1 MTHLGPREGITTGV
15 IGAVIVAAFYL
26 LLDTVNGT
34 PLLTPSILGEVLVL
48 RNGTPNLTVPVGM
61 AIAAYTVVHLIAFGL
76 FGLFLAR
83 MVHLSERSSVARY
96 GVLQLLVAFLF
107 AFYGVLA
114 VASEVTRG
122 LFPLW
127 GVLAANVAAALAMG
141 AYLWNRHPA
150 FRAAIR
156 RTPLGA
162 GDSADA

>member
-1 MTHLGPREGITTGV
+1 MTHLGPREGITTGL
-15 IGAVIVAAFYL
+15 IGATVVAVFYL
-26 LLDTVNGT
+26 LLDTIHGT

-48 RNGTPNLTVPVGM
+48 RATPPDLVTPVTT
-61 AIAAYTVVHLIAFGL
+61 AVASYTAVHVVAFAL
-76 FGLFLAR
+76 FGLFLAK
-83 MVHLSERSSVARY
+83 MIHLSERSSVARY

-122 LFPLW
+122 RFPLW
-127 GVLAANVAAALAMG
+127 GVLAANVGAAIAMG

-162 GDSADA
+162 SDSADA

>member
-1 MTHLGPREGITTGV
+1 MTHLGPREGITTGL
-15 IGAVIVAAFYL
+15 IGATFVAAFYL
-26 LLDTVNGT
+26 LLDTISGT
-34 PLLTPSILGEVLVL
+34 PLLTPSILGQVLVL
-48 RNGTPNLTVPVGM
+48 RITSPNMTTPDNP
-61 AIAAYTVVHLIAFGL
+61 AIAAYTAVHLIAFAL
-76 FGLFLAR
+76 FGLFLTK

-122 LFPLW
+122 FFPLW
-127 GVLAANVAAALAMG
+127 GVLGANVAAALAMG

-156 RTPLGA
+156 RAPLGA

>member
-1 MTHLGPREGITTGV
+1 MTHLGPREGITTGL
-15 IGAVIVAAFYL
+15 IGAAIVAAFYL

-48 RNGTPNLTVPVGM
+48 RTSPPELAAPVTM
-61 AIAAYTVVHLIAFGL
+61 AIVAYTVVHLVAFAL

-83 MVHLSERSSVARY
+83 MVTLSERSSVARY

-127 GVLAANVAAALAMG
+127 GVLAANVCAALAMG
-141 AYLWNRHPA
+141 AFLWNRHPA

-162 GDSADA
+162 GEVGEA